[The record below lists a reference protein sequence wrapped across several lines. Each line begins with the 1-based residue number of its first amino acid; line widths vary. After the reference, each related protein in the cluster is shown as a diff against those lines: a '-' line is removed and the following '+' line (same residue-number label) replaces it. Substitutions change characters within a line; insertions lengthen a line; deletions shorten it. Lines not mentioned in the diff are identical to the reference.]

1 MRVMKGVMEV
11 NEKVHQT
18 PEPFAA
24 PVCGIPGGL
33 QYTVRAWCATED
45 YWDVYFAL
53 MQDIPT
59 ALGEHNIGGP
69 SSPVSISK

>member
-1 MRVMKGVMEV
+1 MQEFI
-11 NEKVHQT
+11 NS
-18 PEPFAA
+18 
-24 PVCGIPGGL
+24 
-33 QYTVRAWCATED
+33 TED

>member
-1 MRVMKGVMEV
+1 MIISSNFRLYGNIRKCWPVNIYRLYSSILKGGFIMQEFI
-11 NEKVHQT
+11 NS
-18 PEPFAA
+18 
-24 PVCGIPGGL
+24 
-33 QYTVRAWCATED
+33 TED